1 MKAQTFNDGALELI
15 GNTPL
20 VRLKRLSPNP
30 KVEVWAKLE
39 CANPGGSVK
48 DRVALSM
55 INAAEASGDLT
66 RDKVILEATSGNTGI
81 GLALVGAIK
90 GYRVMLAMSEAVSQ
104 ERRQILSALGAE
116 FLLTP
121 AAQGTDGAIEVVY
134 RQPRREPGKYY
145 IPDQFNNPANP
156 LAHYDG
162 TALEVIQQT
171 GGRITHF
178 VSTMG
183 TTGTLMGMS
192 RRLRED
198 VPGVRI
204 IGVEPYLGHKIQ
216 GLKNLKEAYR
226 PGIFDREM
234 LDEKVNIADEDA
246 YETSRL
252 LAREEGLFVGMS
264 SGAAAF
270 VALQKAAEIDSGVIV
285 VILPDGGERY
295 LSTTLFQ
302 ASVPVTREPSLEL
315 YNTLTRARMP
325 FKPITAGQVGMYTC
339 GPTVHTEPHIGL
351 LRRVV
356 ATDLLRRYLEY
367 SGLEVKHVM
376 NITDI
381 DDNTIAESGKQDVSL
396 KDLTD
401 RCTDEFMKS
410 LDVLSVR
417 RAWKYP
423 RASEHMDD
431 MVAVTR
437 RLVDRGFAYE
447 KLRSVYFDI
456 AKFEGYGVLSSLDM
470 GKIKIGATVDLDEYE
485 KDNPRDFTL
494 FKRATLGEM
503 ARDIFYETE
512 WGNVRPG
519 WHVECAAMST
529 RYLGDEFDIHTSG
542 VDLVFPHSEN
552 EIAVCQAVSGKSP
565 ARFWFHSDLVFR
577 DGKKMSRSAGNAV
590 TLNDILGMGFT
601 GRDARFLLMSTHYRQ
616 PLTYSEVKLEAA
628 RAALKRIDS
637 FVCHL
642 NKAAGNGDGKLV
654 QKMASEMI
662 AEFDAAM
669 DADLNVPRAL
679 GAVFTLIRKMNPM
692 LACGDVSKAAAET
705 VLDALR
711 RIDPVLAVFDFE
723 AAGQESAN
731 PDIEALVQ
739 KRDEARERKDF
750 EEADRIRE
758 ELRARCVT
766 LEDTAD
772 GTVFWVDESAKR
784 DPGSSSG

>member
-1 MKAQTFNDGALELI
+1 MKAQVFSDGALELI

-55 INAAEASGDLT
+55 IKAAEASGDLT
-66 RDKVILEATSGNTGI
+66 KDKIILEATSGNTGI

-104 ERRQILSALGAE
+104 ERRQILSALGAD

-121 AAQGTDGAIEVVY
+121 AALGTDGAIEVVY

-162 TALEVIQQT
+162 TALEVIHQT

-204 IGVEPYLGHKIQ
+204 IGVEPFLGHKIQ

-226 PGIFDREM
+226 PGIFNREM

-325 FKPITAGQVGMYTC
+325 FKPITPGQVGMYTC

-381 DDNTIAESGKQDVSL
+381 DDNTIDESDRQDISL
-396 KDLTD
+396 KELTD
-401 RCTDEFMKS
+401 RCTDEFMQS
-410 LDVLSVR
+410 LDELSVR

-423 RASEHMDD
+423 RASDHMDD

-437 RLVDRGFAYE
+437 RLVDRGYAYE

-456 AKFEGYGVLSSLDM
+456 AKYEGYGVLSGLDM

-565 ARFWFHSDLVFR
+565 ARYWFHSELVFR
-577 DGKKMSRSAGNAV
+577 DGKKMSRSVGNAV
-590 TLNDILGMGFT
+590 TLNDIIRMGFT

-616 PLTYSEVKLEAA
+616 PLTYSRVKLEAA

-637 FVCHL
+637 FVSRL
-642 NKAAGNGDGKLV
+642 KKAAGSGDGKPFEG
-654 QKMASEMI
+654 MAAEMI
-662 AEFDAAM
+662 TEFDAAM
-669 DADLNVPRAL
+669 DTDLNVPKAL
-679 GAVFTLIRKMNPM
+679 GAVFSLIRKMNPR

-705 VLDALR
+705 VLESLR
-711 RIDPVLAVFDFE
+711 RIEPVLAIFDFE
-723 AAGQESAN
+723 AAGAESVDPA
-731 PDIEALVQ
+731 IEALVRQ
-739 KRDEARERKDF
+739 REEARERKDF
-750 EEADRIRE
+750 DEADRIRE
-758 ELRARCVT
+758 ELKARCVT

-772 GTVFWVDESAKR
+772 GTVFWIDENGK
-784 DPGSSSG
+784 